1 MIRDKDKHKNR
12 TDQISA
18 RFLLKKT
25 QIKFVFLFT
34 YSFLLLRKKIL
45 SLERTKKKC
54 FSLVLCSFIRIF
66 AAESLLKTM
75 KL

>member
-45 SLERTKKKC
+45 SLERTKKKV
-54 FSLVLCSFIRIF
+54 FFFGSLLVYSYLCSR
-66 AAESLLKTM
+66 
-75 KL
+75 KLT

>member
-25 QIKFVFLFT
+25 QIKFGFLFT

-45 SLERTKKKC
+45 SLKNTKKNE
-54 FSLVLCSFIRIF
+54 FSFGILFVYSYLCR
-66 AAESLLKTM
+66 
-75 KL
+75 KLT